1 MQRLER
7 MIETATRMAGEVP
20 DWIASLIIFAIFVV
34 IGAVIHR
41 VIFRLL
47 KSSTKNAG
55 LLWRSLVG
63 RTEQPVR
70 LAVFVAA
77 MAFASTVAPL
87 TSYQVGIVRHLLVL
101 VVIGLLAWTA
111 RIALHIWITIYV
123 RKFELNASD
132 NLMARKHV
140 TQSRILQRVANV
152 LIIMI
157 ALAWALMTFE
167 PVRQYGVSL
176 LASAGAA
183 GLVVGLALQ
192 PVLKNIFAGIQLA
205 ITQPIRI
212 DDALLVE
219 GEWGKVEEITAT
231 YVVVKIWDWRRLVL
245 PLSYFIEHPF
255 QNWTR
260 ETASLIG
267 NVIIYLDFTVPVQR
281 IREKAQ
287 EIAKAS
293 PLWDGDVFAVQ
304 VIDFRETVMEIRILV
319 SARDSGDAYD
329 LRCEVREKLIT
340 FIQEEFPETLP
351 RTRAVLTGPS
361 GPEISVDAR
370 PVEVAEADGQLDGQ
384 SDGRRRARRKTAT
397 REPKTGNA

>member
-1 MQRLER
+1 MQQIER
-7 MIETATRMAGEVP
+7 IVELFIRMLDEIP
-20 DWIASLIIFAIFVV
+20 NWIASIIIIAIAVV
-34 IGAVIHR
+34 AGAAIHR
-41 VIFRLL
+41 LVYRLL
-47 KSSTKNAG
+47 KSTTENSG

-70 LAVFVAA
+70 LAI
-77 MAFASTVAPL
+77 FATAIAIGSSIAPL
-87 TSYQVGIVRHLLVL
+87 TDYQDSVVRHILVL
-101 VVIGLLAWTA
+101 VLIGLLAWTA
-111 RIALHIWITIYV
+111 RIALHIWITIYL
-123 RKFELNASD
+123 RKFELNATD

-157 ALAWALMTFE
+157 AFSWAMMTFE

-219 GEWGKVEEITAT
+219 GEWGKVEEITST

-267 NVIIYLDFTVPVQR
+267 TVIIFLDFTVP
-281 IREKAQ
+281 IAKLREKAQ
-287 EIAKAS
+287 EIAKES

-304 VIDFRETVMEIRILV
+304 VVDFHETVMQVRILV
-319 SARDSGDAYD
+319 SARSSPDAFD

-340 FIQEEFPETLP
+340 FIQQEYPETLP
-351 RTRAVLTGPS
+351 RTRAVLTGPE
-361 GPEISVDAR
+361 GPNIKVSAKPAEDAVH
-370 PVEVAEADGQLDGQ
+370 PG
-384 SDGRRRARRKTAT
+384 DGRAPESGGA
-397 REPKTGNA
+397 

>member
-1 MQRLER
+1 VQQTER
-7 MIETATRMAGEVP
+7 IVESFIRMLDEIP
-20 DWIASLIIFAIFVV
+20 NWIASIIIIAIAVV
-34 IGAVIHR
+34 AGAVIHR
-41 VIFRLL
+41 LVYRLL
-47 KSSTKNAG
+47 KSTTKESG

-70 LAVFVAA
+70 LAIFATA
-77 MAFASTVAPL
+77 MAIGSSVAPL
-87 TSYQVGIVRHLLVL
+87 TDYQDGVVRHILVL
-101 VVIGLLAWTA
+101 VLIGLLAWTA
-111 RIALHIWITIYV
+111 RIALHIWMTIYL
-123 RKFELNASD
+123 RKFELNAPD

-157 ALAWALMTFE
+157 AFSWAMMTFE

-219 GEWGKVEEITAT
+219 GEWGKVEEITST

-267 NVIIYLDFTVPVQR
+267 TVTIFLDFAVPVAKL
-281 IREKAQ
+281 REKAQ
-287 EIAKAS
+287 EIARQS

-304 VIDFRETVMEIRILV
+304 VVDFHETVMQVRILV
-319 SARDSGDAYD
+319 SARNSPDAFD

-340 FIQEEFPETLP
+340 FIQEEYPETLP
-351 RTRAVLTGPS
+351 RTRAVLTGPE
-361 GPEISVDAR
+361 GPSIKVSAK
-370 PVEVAEADGQLDGQ
+370 PVEGAIHPE
-384 SDGRRRARRKTAT
+384 DGRAPESGGA
-397 REPKTGNA
+397 